1 MFSWNVYEIEEG
13 GVIDFEGG
21 KKNENCIDLEVNCQT
36 TDLQG

>member
-1 MFSWNVYEIEEG
+1 MFSWSVYEIKEG

-21 KKNENCIDLEVNCQT
+21 GLKIGVDLEVNCQT

>member
-13 GVIDFEGG
+13 GGV
-21 KKNENCIDLEVNCQT
+21 ENCVDLEVNCQT

>member
-21 KKNENCIDLEVNCQT
+21 KNENCIDLEVNCQT

>member
-1 MFSWNVYEIEEG
+1 MFSWNFYEIEEG

-21 KKNENCIDLEVNCQT
+21 GVENCVDLEVNCQT